1 MFFLGIAKYM
11 EGAAALW
18 RGNLGNV
25 RSSLKRLTPKGLSFD
40 LKSGGEELDKEQALL
55 AAHDLFYVTKGAFTD
70 YSFGRTPP
78 KRGRPRT
85 RRKEFSEG
93 WKGVRKVV
101 EMELSLMYD
110 IMYTK
115 AAVVHTGLG
124 YGIRVASPLFTAAAL
139 SLFWLHS
146 KDGQRMADVII
157 TYILLVA
164 TLVLDVRCLLGAL
177 ASTWTY
183 AFINDTSWLNSCV
196 GRWHGLRSF
205 VVSLDPSRLLV
216 EEPTSYRRWS
226 GTIGRHN
233 LFRACTHETTTSLLS
248 RVVKFV
254 ATRSLWME
262 YQYGYLDG
270 LEILPV
276 VGDLLFEKVWEK
288 LKSAFEPKQY
298 YYGMP
303 AEPAAEAP
311 KKEEPEPELVG
322 DPGFGFGI
330 RRKVDEALEIGSEFQ
345 EVVLTWHIA
354 TEVFL
359 LCRPGHLASFTHV
372 KAIRELS
379 SYMMFVVAV
388 RPHMLP
394 GLHLASLYE
403 ATRDA
408 LKEIWHDNE
417 SSHCSTNR
425 ENELAKILLDKEEKR
440 PGSEPDSRSK
450 LYDSNAIL
458 SDGTQYARLMLRRLS
473 TPNHPNKKESSSDLP
488 KHYQLPDLWYGGVL
502 DLQEM
507 LERILDAW
515 VRLLIYASIRCS
527 RDSHAKQLGRGGE
540 LTTIVWILAE
550 HAAIDQKTRHD

>member
-1 MFFLGIAKYM
+1 M
-11 EGAAALW
+11 
-18 RGNLGNV
+18 
-25 RSSLKRLTPKGLSFD
+25 
-40 LKSGGEELDKEQALL
+40 
-55 AAHDLFYVTKGAFTD
+55 
-70 YSFGRTPP
+70 
-78 KRGRPRT
+78 
-85 RRKEFSEG
+85 
-93 WKGVRKVV
+93 V

-146 KDGQRMADVII
+146 KDGQRRADVII

-322 DPGFGFGI
+322 DPGFGFGY

-550 HAAIDQKTRHD
+550 HAAIDKKTRHD